1 MTIGETIKRRRLE
14 LGMSADELAAAI
26 GKDRSTIYRYEKGDI
41 EAAPVDVI
49 ISLAQA
55 LKITPPQLLGWD
67 KHPAYW
73 LSPKNYE
80 RVRTQA
86 EQLFQTTDVFD
97 WSDEEVAMFLDMA
110 KFLVKIRDT
119 EEYDG
124 HVAFLRT
131 LFRHMTR

>member
-1 MTIGETIKRRRLE
+1 MTIGEEITRRRLE

-41 EAAPVDVI
+41 EAATVDVI

-86 EQLFQTTDVFD
+86 EQLFQTTD
-97 WSDEEVAMFLDMA
+97 SN
-110 KFLVKIRDT
+110 
-119 EEYDG
+119 
-124 HVAFLRT
+124 T
-131 LFRHMTR
+131 LYRNGRLNVHSGWPL